1 MELTA
6 QNLDRE
12 SLEARSQ
19 EELIEMVLQG
29 AARLKELEAQVKEL
43 EAQVKE
49 LEAQVNAPSKTS
61 QNSSKPPSQEVKGK
75 CRVI

>member
-43 EAQVKE
+43 EAQV
-49 LEAQVNAPSKTS
+49 NAPSKTS